1 MINIGFDIY
10 TMARE
15 AMKSGQYHG
24 GIVFYEILAKQCLKE
39 GKGEIGRYSYFEELT
54 ITCKHLQLL
63 LTKSKKE
70 HDDILL
76 EKGHVGKHFQCN
88 SVPFNKKM
96 KQLMRKRLNS
106 NLTIL
111 DRDTLFSFMTTEREK
126 RHELGR
132 RRWAEEKSFESS
144 NTGKEFLASNRIQV
158 NRLCNGVQL
167 RVGFFKTILALFFS
181 YNVPTFIHLFFI
193 AAILFLFL

>member
-10 TMARE
+10 TMAQE

-88 SVPFNKKM
+88 SIPFNKKM
-96 KQLMRKRLNS
+96 KQLMRKRLNT

-126 RHELGR
+126 RQELGR
-132 RRWAEEKSFESS
+132 RRWAEEKSFESA
-144 NTGKEFLASNRIQV
+144 NTGKEFLASNKIQV
-158 NRLCNGVQL
+158 DKLCKGVQL
-167 RVGFFKTILALFFS
+167 RVVFFKTILALF
-181 YNVPTFIHLFFI
+181 Y
-193 AAILFLFL
+193 

>member
-1 MINIGFDIY
+1 MHIKHIFLIKIGFDIY
-10 TMARE
+10 TMAQE

-24 GIVFYEILAKQCLKE
+24 GVVFYEMLAKQCLKE

-54 ITCKHLQLL
+54 ITCQHLQLL

-70 HDDILL
+70 HDDVLL
-76 EKGHVGKHFQCN
+76 EKGHVGKYFQCN

-111 DRDTLFSFMTTEREK
+111 DRDTLFSFMTNEREK
-126 RHELGR
+126 RHQLGR

-158 NRLCNGVQL
+158 DRLCNGVQL
-167 RVGFFKTILALFFS
+167 RVGFCKTILALFF
-181 YNVPTFIHLFFI
+181 
-193 AAILFLFL
+193 

>member
-1 MINIGFDIY
+1 MINVGFDIF
-10 TMARE
+10 TMAEE

-24 GIVFYEILAKQCLKE
+24 GVVFYEILAKQCLKE
-39 GKGEIGRYSYFEELT
+39 GRGEIGRYNYFEELT
-54 ITCKHLQLL
+54 ITCQHLQLL
-63 LTKSKKE
+63 IKKSKLE

-76 EKGHVGKHFQCN
+76 EKGHVGKHFRCN

-96 KQLMRKRLNS
+96 KQVMRKRLNS

-132 RRWAEEKSFESS
+132 RRWAKEKSFESP
-144 NTGKEFLASNRIQV
+144 NTRKEFLASNRIQV
-158 NRLCNGVQL
+158 DRLCNGVQL
-167 RVGFFKTILALFFS
+167 RVVFFKTILALFS
-181 YNVPTFIHLFFI
+181 
-193 AAILFLFL
+193 FLA